1 MLLISCIENMKRHK
15 SMEGSGVFILED
27 KTMSGYMI
35 LMKELLTIFIETNSY
50 EKFLALG
57 EKTDLLHEL
66 FWENLFYL
74 PEKTRYPENVKC

>member
-1 MLLISCIENMKRHK
+1 M
-15 SMEGSGVFILED
+15 FILED

-35 LMKELLTIFIETNSY
+35 LMKELLTIFIETNPY